1 VDVSVTHSSSFN
13 EMICISP
20 TRLRKKTIV
29 FELAMLMYHNL
40 LVTGSRTSS
49 DDYIIAVADLQG
61 MPGGPWHTL

>member
-1 VDVSVTHSSSFN
+1 MHLSYAF
-13 EMICISP
+13 E
-20 TRLRKKTIV
+20 KKTIV